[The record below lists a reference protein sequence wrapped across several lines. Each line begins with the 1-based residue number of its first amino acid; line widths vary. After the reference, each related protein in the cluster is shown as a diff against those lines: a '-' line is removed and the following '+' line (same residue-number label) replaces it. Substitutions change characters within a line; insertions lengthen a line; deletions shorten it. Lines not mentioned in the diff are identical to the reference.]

1 MPSVSEIEQ
10 LLHALKGVVSAR
22 AVMASDGRAVE
33 IHVLATSELHPK
45 QIVRNVE
52 SALTAGLD
60 LDIDRR
66 IVSVSQLQAGAEPEL
81 IEGSASEEDDSSE
94 EVTSS
99 EVQPQRNGG
108 SVEREPS
115 TRSLPDRPVLVG
127 IRSSSGSKMENAC
140 EVRLRV
146 DGNEVIG
153 TADGLDTGSGRID
166 AAARATLEAL
176 EKAYPRFNVV
186 LEGASVTTAH
196 GQKYVLVTT
205 HGLQGRQSTTL
216 TGAATLGA
224 SPEESAVLACL
235 QAVNRWLGRQIAQA
249 PRG

>member
-66 IVSVSQLQAGAEPEL
+66 VVSVSQLQPGAEPDLVE
-81 IEGSASEEDDSSE
+81 ESATEEDDSSE
-94 EVTSS
+94 QVTASD
-99 EVQPQRNGG
+99 VQPLRNGG

-115 TRSLPDRPVLVG
+115 RPMPDRPILVG

-205 HGLQGRQSTTL
+205 HGLQGRQSTPL

-235 QAVNRWLGRQIAQA
+235 QAVNRWLGRQNPQGR
-249 PRG
+249 RG